1 MQVYLQICFLEFGL
15 VMDLEFEKFCVIDG
29 SPNTVLPC
37 LRQFSRDERK
47 KTNSIPYD
55 TLSPKQGFSDIRF
68 RRYRSASCKRS
79 QSRNIV
85 LEGNKVLKR
94 GSVYQNSQEVTM
106 RDLGDAGDRRKIEF
120 PQSSVHAL
128 SLGVLE
134 SLCESDED
142 KSSLEHRTSAMS
154 LNSESSTSFSKPCS
168 SKEFSSS
175 SCRPISKREV
185 SLNSFL
191 KISLESE
198 DRKNQSAG
206 YVERKD
212 VEASMCSHDLTF
224 GLPRDDSGL
233 EKRVDA
239 GFVTQNSSTVKRV
252 LPCTPL
258 QSQSNC
264 SAPSTLT
271 SRFSPTRKTFEPFP
285 KSQSQ
290 RSHLGSVNERTLI
303 KKASISRN
311 KRSQRSLLPDF
322 TKTLEN
328 TSDSQILKECN
339 KPPASCSPAHLRGHL
354 KLRNKH
360 GMPFFEFSVK
370 SPEDKIIAKT
380 WKVGNALNWLYTF
393 HTSQNNSRATKSS
406 GWGIKESIKES
417 SMVGQ
422 MQVSC
427 LLRSDLKD
435 AGALENLMVTEFV
448 LYDIRQ
454 AIKDVTAQKD
464 SFSSRKVA
472 KPLTSLK
479 ANLSGGTCNLHET
492 SDLMKNND
500 QPKYVSDGGH
510 CPWEPAY
517 LHPNHEIAAIVIQV
531 PLEKRESLK
540 EKRRNQK
547 SNQSYINLRD
557 LQGMD
562 QRTDCLTPAKV
573 NVVTSS
579 GNHGLPTEDCPGP
592 SGLLDRWKFGGGCDC
607 GGWDMGCPL
616 VAFDNSNRC
625 SDDHCTIN
633 NQQPWKLYIQ
643 GGKEKSPA
651 LRMTVTNEGEYE
663 VDFHAQ
669 LSTLQAFAI
678 CVSIVHSTEATDAV
692 GQSRD
697 DLLQCDSLLLDEDVK
712 YIFETVE
719 EEKKKAPTSFVLNP
733 PFSPIARV

>member
-1 MQVYLQICFLEFGL
+1 
-15 VMDLEFEKFCVIDG
+15 MDLEFEKFCVIDG

-37 LRQFSRDERK
+37 PRQFSKVERGN
-47 KTNSIPYD
+47 TNSKPHD
-55 TLSPKQGFSDIRF
+55 TLSPKQGFSDISF

-79 QSRNIV
+79 HSRNFV

-94 GSVYQNSQEVTM
+94 GSLYQSSQEVTM
-106 RDLGDAGDRRKIEF
+106 RDLGDVGDRRKIEF
-120 PQSSVHAL
+120 PQSSGHAL
-128 SLGVLE
+128 SLGVLD
-134 SLCESDED
+134 SLCDSDED
-142 KSSLEHRTSAMS
+142 SSSLEHRSSVMS
-154 LNSESSTSFSKPCS
+154 LKSESSTSVSKPCS
-168 SKEFSSS
+168 SKELISS
-175 SCRPISKREV
+175 SCRPISKRVV

-198 DRKNQSAG
+198 DGKNQSAE
-206 YVERKD
+206 YVERKQ

-224 GLPRDDSGL
+224 GLPRDDSGTK
-233 EKRVDA
+233 KRDV
-239 GFVTQNSSTVKRV
+239 GSVRQNSLSAKRV

-264 SAPSTLT
+264 STPSTLT

-290 RSHLGSVNERTLI
+290 RSHVGSVNERTPI
-303 KKASISRN
+303 KKVSISRN
-311 KRSQRSLLPDF
+311 KISQRSLLPDF
-322 TKTLEN
+322 TKTSGN
-328 TSDSQILKECN
+328 TCDSQIVKECN
-339 KPPASCSPAHLRGHL
+339 KPPTPCSPAHVHGHL
-354 KLRNKH
+354 KLKNKH

-393 HTSQNNSRATKSS
+393 HTSQNKSRDKSS
-406 GWGIKESIKES
+406 GWGIKESNKES

-435 AGALENLMVTEFV
+435 AGALENSMVTEFV
-448 LYDIRQ
+448 LYDIKQ
-454 AIKDVTAQKD
+454 AIKDIAAQKN
-464 SFSSRKVA
+464 SFSSPEVA
-472 KPLTSLK
+472 KPLTSFK
-479 ANLSGGTCNLHET
+479 ANLARATCKLHET
-492 SDLMKNND
+492 SDLTKNND
-500 QPKYVSDGGH
+500 QPKNVSNGGH
-510 CPWEPAY
+510 SPWEPAD

-547 SNQSYINLRD
+547 NNQYINLHD
-557 LQGMD
+557 LRGMD
-562 QRTDCLTPAKV
+562 QRTDCLTPTKV

-579 GNHGLPTEDCPGP
+579 GNHGLPTTDCPGP
-592 SGLLDRWKFGGGCDC
+592 SRLLDRWKFGGGCDC

-616 VAFDNSNRC
+616 VAFDNTNRC
-625 SDDHCTIN
+625 SDNHSTIN

-643 GGKEKSPA
+643 GVKEKSPA

-669 LSTLQAFAI
+669 LTTLQAFSI
-678 CVSIVHSTEATDAV
+678 CVSILHSTEATDAV

-697 DLLQCDSLLLDEDVK
+697 ENLLQCDSLSALLDEDVK